1 MLSFLMQV
9 GSGNLVDSAAQQE
22 IFNALAQRSWC
33 NAAQSQPDTSHP
45 WPLWHCGG
53 TEFIR
58 RGARWHLLRAPL
70 VREEQNAS
78 DAAFLTTLH
87 HALQDAATETAV
99 QHLVRALQKRE
110 KAEAWIAW
118 SEHFQT
124 ALVFR
129 DPLGRVPLYLYHAGN
144 NVLVSN
150 TRRALEPWVR
160 HEPIAST
167 ETLASLLVSGSPP
180 TSKDAL
186 FRNLSRVEPG
196 TYAVLHIGHAIQRTR
211 WWHWEQPPL
220 EQNFDLRDAAAVYR
234 ELMQRSLHATL
245 RAPLLGVELSG
256 GMDST
261 SVLAAARRVR
271 PDLPVHAINY
281 ALDDEDMDRV
291 LSRDLCAAWRLNYQ
305 GIDPSVPPSTI
316 PLEPFTPASAL
327 HTLRAL
333 GALGS
338 PVDALSGHGGDNLF
352 RVQRTDVDQIQRD
365 LSPLQWGRLLR
376 AHQKIHGQLPPFFLR
391 ERMGRKNTD
400 HPLSVYLL
408 PWFSKELSEAMRELM
423 SARFRGEQNA
433 TSSIENLTYH
443 PLWSGILE
451 MSDTG
456 MHGAQIQ
463 YHFPFFDLDVMRFIA
478 SIPAIPWKH
487 DKYFA
492 RHAWQDILPHSITQR
507 PKIVHQPLS
516 LAHNYPPTLLKH
528 AQQIH
533 WLNADALAQWF
544 QNDKKFPS
552 WTYGSAHATLDLLQW
567 DLHQNTSRLTN
578 PVKAAT

>member
-9 GSGNLVDSAAQQE
+9 GNDNLVDSAVQQE
-22 IFNALAQRSWC
+22 IFNSLAQRSWR
-33 NAAQSQPDTSHP
+33 NAAQSQLDASHP

-87 HALQDAATETAV
+87 HALQDAAPEAAA

-110 KAEAWIAW
+110 QAEAWVAW

-129 DPLGRVPLYLYHAGN
+129 DPLGRVPLYLYQAGN
-144 NVLVSN
+144 HVLVSN

-180 TSKDAL
+180 TSKDSL

-196 TYAVLHIGHAIQRTR
+196 TYAIVHTGHTTQRTR

-220 EQNFDLRDAAAVYR
+220 QQNFDLRDAAATYR

-261 SVLAAARRVR
+261 SVLAAARHVR

-281 ALDDEDMDRV
+281 ALDEEDMDRV
-291 LSRDLCAAWRLNYQ
+291 LSRDLCAAWQLNYQ
-305 GIDPSVPPSTI
+305 GVDPSVPPSTI

-327 HTLRAL
+327 HTVRAL
-333 GALGS
+333 SALGS

-400 HPLSVYLL
+400 HPLEIYLL
-408 PWFSKELSEAMRELM
+408 PWFSKELGEAMRELM
-423 SARFRGEQNA
+423 AARLRGEQNA
-433 TSSIENLTYH
+433 TSSIANLTYH

-492 RHAWQDILPHSITQR
+492 RYAWQGILPLSITQR

-528 AQQIH
+528 AQQLP
-533 WLNADALAQWF
+533 WLNTDALAQWL
-544 QNDKKFPS
+544 QNDKKFPR

-578 PVKAAT
+578 PAKAAT